1 MRPLK
6 HCGASWCVI
15 GLWWA
20 SLELYDYRG
29 VTQPGWFGFR
39 VGFNPGDRVR
49 AAPFRDSSY
58 GAWEG
63 SNGVMCS
70 AITSRGVLAIVLAID
85 YGKLDAA
92 ESWWCG
98 AVR

>member
-1 MRPLK
+1 M
-6 HCGASWCVI
+6 
-15 GLWWA
+15 
-20 SLELYDYRG
+20 
-29 VTQPGWFGFR
+29 
-39 VGFNPGDRVR
+39 R

-92 ESWWCG
+92 ESWCCG
-98 AVR
+98 AVRFFQNVKQAYQAHCCSYLLAFTELEIERNKSRLRDTIVRGAIFS